1 MGASLSGFVAKAPA
15 PPAEAP
21 PATKRPRPASG
32 KDASFTRVLEAEN
45 NVTTILA
52 FAGYRTVLTLETL
65 CPRARR
71 VVRGARVELDVS
83 QETDLTLATMI
94 AMRGEL
100 FEARRAGVFKDV
112 EYTFDFNYDD
122 WSHRAADVVY
132 RGDRPLLLSPP
143 PRGAAVDGLRGG
155 ADCDKARSACAVA
168 AVDRRRAAL
177 LSIGFVSVELG
188 TKSGDVAGVGAMCS
202 LAHRH
207 LSRPIEIRYRRA
219 KQAVPAEL
227 LDAMGGIHCPR
238 RLVEAA
244 ERREAPLQEEDHAT
258 RVHLDRA
265 IRQAARASVVLDE
278 PSLRRILVLTWK
290 YMSENG
296 WPALSE
302 AVFEQEV
309 CGPAGVGAT
318 AAVWEEVRTGVLL
331 PLMAVYTPAGSTSQR
346 RAEGDVRCGDVVR
359 VACYHWFWPA
369 ISAFAL
375 TSLARD
381 AALCFSQ
388 THSVAASTFETFVI
402 RQTDKNFKNCN
413 GVWSAALAVLDDLAT
428 RRDGEPSD
436 EAGKQRW
443 EAAIQPLLGAERLH
457 TLAVNDEVEFAV
469 GDPDGIPVED
479 DLEWT
484 RGTIV
489 RIVMHKAVVRVG
501 EDEREVYFGQLR
513 LVEERPCPAVIL
525 LAHAVADHRNGLVRM
540 LMNSER
546 MSLPLSYVVGEPGK
560 AISVRTDKRCTAL
573 DHAIVSKNFVAIG
586 MFWAAYAEPAP
597 EDYGGAWRAVRAT
610 CRSLIKAEGEST
622 PRSDWSPTEQVS
634 FKCALRS
641 APGPYREHLNAWRAF
656 EVQTRNAENLVWDA
670 AKSTVRASTLAVIND
685 DIDGVRRML
694 ARCVSAVR
702 RAHMISRPWQVIS
715 LLWRTDPTA
724 PPDPRD
730 SALAAYEITLRAML
744 MWACKCGRLEILREI
759 LRPPIPITLKRTW
772 MMALISIAEG
782 HTRCLELLL
791 SSSTSR
797 QGILSCFASDAPS
810 VLRQHGEQIVLQAV
824 DFGDSAAID
833 SLRLAGVPLVLQGAS
848 FLERS
853 PLEDACRSGQPESV
867 RALLRDPAVCLAVQ
881 ERRSEC
887 FHWAADNGNAS
898 CLAVLFETFTIAQ
911 AKAESDVFGRCSI
924 LTLAAV
930 SDDWATVQILLGQP
944 GIDVD
949 EKPPGLKSALCVAGT
964 HLNYLIASALLA
976 RGAVV
981 GLPKPSRDAQD
992 VLDYALD
999 STKSGR
1005 VSFVRLILRERQ
1017 RFTLDLIGYVKRHW
1031 VRDGTLAAFL
1041 DDDANLVSQPDD
1053 KGLTPLHIYVYHATI
1068 GNKSF
1073 SKKFRMFECI
1083 ELLIVRGADLDAKT
1097 TSSITTDSGDYLFCG
1112 ANHPVQSGM
1121 TPMDIARDCGV
1132 ADRRPTVIAAVEA
1145 AIKKRD
1151 AAAAPTMTS

>member
-83 QETDLTLATMI
+83 SETNIPLAAVI
-94 AMRGEL
+94 AVRGEL
-100 FEARRAGVFKDV
+100 FEARRAGLEDV
-112 EYTFDFNYDD
+112 DTYSFTFND
-122 WSHRAADVVY
+122 WSHRASDVVY

-188 TKSGDVAGVGAMCS
+188 TKSGDGGRGVGAMCS

-207 LSRPIEIRYRRA
+207 LSQPIETRYRRD

-331 PLMAVYTPAGSTSQR
+331 PLTAVYTPVGSTSQ

-402 RQTDKNFKNCN
+402 RQENKNFKNSN

-443 EAAIQPLLGAERLH
+443 QAAIQPLLGAERLH

-489 RIVMHKAVVRVG
+489 RIVKHKAVVRVG

-513 LVEERPCPAVIL
+513 LVEERPCPAVVL

-597 EDYGGAWRAVRAT
+597 EDYGGAWRAVLAT
-610 CRSLIKAEGEST
+610 SRSLVKALD
-622 PRSDWSPTEQVS
+622 RDADWSPTEQVS
-634 FKCALRS
+634 FKCALRA

-656 EVQTRNAENLVWDA
+656 EVQTRNAENILGDA

-694 ARCVSAVR
+694 GRCLYAVG

-715 LLWRTDPTA
+715 LLWRTGPTA
-724 PPDPRD
+724 PSDPRD
-730 SALAAYEITLRAML
+730 SALAAYEITLRVML

-759 LRPPIPITLKRTW
+759 LRPPIPFPLKNTW

-797 QGILSCFASDAPS
+797 QGILSCFAPDAPS

-833 SLRLAGVPLVLQGAS
+833 SLRLAGVPLV
-848 FLERS
+848 FHDTTNVIFH
-853 PLEDACRSGQPESV
+853 PLEDACRLGQPESV
-867 RALLRDPAVCLAVQ
+867 RALLRDPQVCASVQ

-887 FHWAADNGNAS
+887 FHFAADNGNAA
-898 CLAVLFETFTIAQ
+898 CLAVLFEKFTIAQ
-911 AKAESDVFGRCSI
+911 AKTNPHEVFGTSPI
-924 LTLAAV
+924 LTLAAA
-930 SDDWATVQILLGQP
+930 SNDLATVQILLGQP

-949 EKPPGLKSALCVAGT
+949 ERPPGLKSALSVAGSN
-964 HLNYLIASALLA
+964 LNYLIASALLA
-976 RGAVV
+976 RGAVD
-981 GLPKPSRDAQD
+981 GLPKPSRDFDD

-999 STKSGR
+999 SKKRGC

-1031 VRDGTLAAFL
+1031 VRDGPLAAFL

-1097 TSSITTDSGDYLFCG
+1097 TSSITTDSEDYLFCG

-1145 AIKKRD
+1145 AVKKRD
-1151 AAAAPTMTS
+1151 AAPTMT

>member
-112 EYTFDFNYDD
+112 EYTFEFNYDD

-188 TKSGDVAGVGAMCS
+188 TKSGDGGRGV
-202 LAHRH
+202 
-207 LSRPIEIRYRRA
+207 
-219 KQAVPAEL
+219 
-227 LDAMGGIHCPR
+227 
-238 RLVEAA
+238 AA

-318 AAVWEEVRTGVLL
+318 AAVWEE
-331 PLMAVYTPAGSTSQR
+331 
-346 RAEGDVRCGDVVR
+346 
-359 VACYHWFWPA
+359 
-369 ISAFAL
+369 
-375 TSLARD
+375 
-381 AALCFSQ
+381 

-402 RQTDKNFKNCN
+402 RQENKNFKNSN

-443 EAAIQPLLGAERLH
+443 QAAIQPLLGAERLH

-489 RIVMHKAVVRVG
+489 RIVKHKAVVRVG
-501 EDEREVYFGQLR
+501 EDEREVYF
-513 LVEERPCPAVIL
+513 
-525 LAHAVADHRNGLVRM
+525 
-540 LMNSER
+540 
-546 MSLPLSYVVGEPGK
+546 
-560 AISVRTDKRCTAL
+560 
-573 DHAIVSKNFVAIG
+573 
-586 MFWAAYAEPAP
+586 
-597 EDYGGAWRAVRAT
+597 
-610 CRSLIKAEGEST
+610 
-622 PRSDWSPTEQVS
+622 
-634 FKCALRS
+634 
-641 APGPYREHLNAWRAF
+641 
-656 EVQTRNAENLVWDA
+656 
-670 AKSTVRASTLAVIND
+670 
-685 DIDGVRRML
+685 
-694 ARCVSAVR
+694 
-702 RAHMISRPWQVIS
+702 
-715 LLWRTDPTA
+715 
-724 PPDPRD
+724 
-730 SALAAYEITLRAML
+730 
-744 MWACKCGRLEILREI
+744 
-759 LRPPIPITLKRTW
+759 
-772 MMALISIAEG
+772 
-782 HTRCLELLL
+782 
-791 SSSTSR
+791 
-797 QGILSCFASDAPS
+797 
-810 VLRQHGEQIVLQAV
+810 
-824 DFGDSAAID
+824 
-833 SLRLAGVPLVLQGAS
+833 
-848 FLERS
+848 
-853 PLEDACRSGQPESV
+853 
-867 RALLRDPAVCLAVQ
+867 
-881 ERRSEC
+881 
-887 FHWAADNGNAS
+887 
-898 CLAVLFETFTIAQ
+898 
-911 AKAESDVFGRCSI
+911 
-924 LTLAAV
+924 
-930 SDDWATVQILLGQP
+930 
-944 GIDVD
+944 
-949 EKPPGLKSALCVAGT
+949 
-964 HLNYLIASALLA
+964 
-976 RGAVV
+976 
-981 GLPKPSRDAQD
+981 
-992 VLDYALD
+992 
-999 STKSGR
+999 
-1005 VSFVRLILRERQ
+1005 
-1017 RFTLDLIGYVKRHW
+1017 
-1031 VRDGTLAAFL
+1031 
-1041 DDDANLVSQPDD
+1041 
-1053 KGLTPLHIYVYHATI
+1053 
-1068 GNKSF
+1068 
-1073 SKKFRMFECI
+1073 
-1083 ELLIVRGADLDAKT
+1083 
-1097 TSSITTDSGDYLFCG
+1097 
-1112 ANHPVQSGM
+1112 
-1121 TPMDIARDCGV
+1121 
-1132 ADRRPTVIAAVEA
+1132 DRRPTVIAAVEA
-1145 AIKKRD
+1145 AVKKRD
-1151 AAAAPTMTS
+1151 AAPTMT

>member
-112 EYTFDFNYDD
+112 EYTFEFNYDD

-188 TKSGDVAGVGAMCS
+188 TKSGDGGRGVGAMCS

-207 LSRPIEIRYRRA
+207 LSQPIETRYRRD

-318 AAVWEEVRTGVLL
+318 AAVWEE
-331 PLMAVYTPAGSTSQR
+331 
-346 RAEGDVRCGDVVR
+346 
-359 VACYHWFWPA
+359 
-369 ISAFAL
+369 
-375 TSLARD
+375 
-381 AALCFSQ
+381 

-402 RQTDKNFKNCN
+402 RQENKNFKNSN

-443 EAAIQPLLGAERLH
+443 QAAIQPLLGAERLH

-489 RIVMHKAVVRVG
+489 RIVKHKAVVRVG

-513 LVEERPCPAVIL
+513 LVEERPCPAVVL

-597 EDYGGAWRAVRAT
+597 EDYGGAWRAVLAT
-610 CRSLIKAEGEST
+610 SRSLVKALD
-622 PRSDWSPTEQVS
+622 RDADWSPTEQAVAGD
-634 FKCALRS
+634 FFALAHGS
-641 APGPYREHLNAWRAF
+641 
-656 EVQTRNAENLVWDA
+656 D
-670 AKSTVRASTLAVIND
+670 STV
-685 DIDGVRRML
+685 
-694 ARCVSAVR
+694 
-702 RAHMISRPWQVIS
+702 
-715 LLWRTDPTA
+715 
-724 PPDPRD
+724 
-730 SALAAYEITLRAML
+730 
-744 MWACKCGRLEILREI
+744 
-759 LRPPIPITLKRTW
+759 
-772 MMALISIAEG
+772 
-782 HTRCLELLL
+782 
-791 SSSTSR
+791 
-797 QGILSCFASDAPS
+797 
-810 VLRQHGEQIVLQAV
+810 
-824 DFGDSAAID
+824 
-833 SLRLAGVPLVLQGAS
+833 
-848 FLERS
+848 
-853 PLEDACRSGQPESV
+853 
-867 RALLRDPAVCLAVQ
+867 
-881 ERRSEC
+881 
-887 FHWAADNGNAS
+887 
-898 CLAVLFETFTIAQ
+898 
-911 AKAESDVFGRCSI
+911 
-924 LTLAAV
+924 
-930 SDDWATVQILLGQP
+930 
-944 GIDVD
+944 
-949 EKPPGLKSALCVAGT
+949 
-964 HLNYLIASALLA
+964 
-976 RGAVV
+976 
-981 GLPKPSRDAQD
+981 
-992 VLDYALD
+992 
-999 STKSGR
+999 
-1005 VSFVRLILRERQ
+1005 
-1017 RFTLDLIGYVKRHW
+1017 
-1031 VRDGTLAAFL
+1031 
-1041 DDDANLVSQPDD
+1041 
-1053 KGLTPLHIYVYHATI
+1053 
-1068 GNKSF
+1068 
-1073 SKKFRMFECI
+1073 
-1083 ELLIVRGADLDAKT
+1083 
-1097 TSSITTDSGDYLFCG
+1097 
-1112 ANHPVQSGM
+1112 
-1121 TPMDIARDCGV
+1121 
-1132 ADRRPTVIAAVEA
+1132 
-1145 AIKKRD
+1145 
-1151 AAAAPTMTS
+1151 